1 MKKRSAEEGVPES
14 DCVEDAPHPRHN
26 HLLFGHHAAEQE
38 MLGAYRAGRLQ
49 QAWIIGGEEGI
60 GKATLA
66 WRFARFLFANPRHDS
81 PAVAA
86 ARDLSVSPDHPAAHR
101 IASLSLGDLALLRRE
116 WNDKTKKH
124 YTEIRMDDV
133 RHALGMFQH
142 AAGEGGWRICI
153 VDCAE
158 DLNRSG
164 ANALLKVME
173 EPPPRSLFLI
183 VSHRP
188 ARILPTIRSRARMLL
203 LNPLSEEEVVQ
214 SVLALGEP
222 WSDMKPEVVAAARR
236 AGGSVRQAL
245 RFLDKDRMELGES
258 VEELLARLPQIDWQ
272 GVHRLADRI
281 AGTAAVDEFDSVVAA
296 LFDWLD
302 ARVCTGAAEGQNA
315 GRLAPYAE
323 VWEKV
328 ADAVREAEALN
339 LDKRPLVLSIFADL
353 ASAVSAARP

>member
-1 MKKRSAEEGVPES
+1 MKKRSVDEGVPES
-14 DCVEDAPHPRHN
+14 DCIEDAPHPRHN
-26 HLLFGHHAAEQE
+26 QLLFGHGAAEQE
-38 MLGAYRAGRLQ
+38 LLGAYRAGRLQ

-66 WRFARFLFANPRHDS
+66 WRFARFIFANPRHDT
-81 PAVAA
+81 PAVAQ

-101 IASLSLGDLALLRRE
+101 IDSLSLGDLALLRRE
-116 WNDKTKKH
+116 WNEKTKKH

-133 RHALGMFQH
+133 RHALEMFHH

-188 ARILPTIRSRARMLL
+188 ARILPTIRSRARMLQL
-203 LNPLSEEEVVQ
+203 DPLSEDEVARAVI
-214 SVLALGEP
+214 ALGEP
-222 WSDMKPEVVAAARR
+222 WSSFGPEIQIAANR

-258 VEELLARLPQIDWQ
+258 VEGLLGHLPQVDWQ

-281 AGTAAVDEFDSVVAA
+281 AGSAATDDFDSVMTT

-302 ARVCTGAAEGQNA
+302 AQVRQGALA
-315 GRLAPYAE
+315 GESARRLAPYAE

-353 ASAVSAARP
+353 ASAVRAARF